1 MLKAIVNNAFKNRWV
16 PVARGPHPTLLVAL
30 HTLTPSYLPPP
41 SMEVGVCAEAYGQE
55 MSISRRHI
63 NSAFMTFVV
72 LDQDGRPCNLPMVA
86 PEPGVRMSRAGFS
99 SPWWHG
105 HAGNPTQP

>member
-1 MLKAIVNNAFKNRWV
+1 M
-16 PVARGPHPTLLVAL
+16 AL
-30 HTLTPSYLPPP
+30 RTLTPSSLLPAPA

-72 LDQDGRPCNLPMVA
+72 LDQEGRPRTLPMVA
-86 PEPGVRMSRAGFS
+86 PEPGVSTGRAGFS
-99 SPWWHG
+99 PPRWPPG
-105 HAGNPTQP
+105 VPTEP